1 MRLPRLRATS
11 AAAAALLVAG
21 ALVAP
26 AATAAPSPPDPAG
39 RKKQVDASIG
49 DLRQTLEDTSATL
62 VDAYDALNRTK
73 ARLPG
78 ARARLVSAEDD
89 VSRAVE
95 RDAELG
101 RELALSK
108 AAEAK
113 ATDALETTVGRS
125 RSTSSV
131 LGGIAREAYQSN
143 GMGELSVALDARTPD
158 DLATRLV
165 LVDTALR
172 LQGDALSRLS
182 VLRADTA
189 AAQTRLAAVRRQT
202 ALLKGQAEANLVLAQ
217 EAASAAALAKAA
229 VDALTAARSQQVVLV
244 GQRKADENRRL
255 AALQVQSQQ
264 LGAQLAEIAR
274 QARIRAAREKAAREL
289 AARRAREAAARVAAA
304 RAAAR
309 EAAREEAARQAAQE
323 AARQAAREAAR
334 QAARQSADAA
344 TRRAG
349 QQARRSGDPG
359 GSTGGAG
366 DPAPSPGGFVSSGYL
381 SAPVRGAYVSSE
393 FGMRFH
399 PILHTWRL
407 HAGIDFAVPC
417 GTPVYAAADGTVI
430 SAGWAGGYGNRV
442 VVDNGLIGATSL
454 ATTYNHLTSIVVR
467 SGPVSRGQLIAY
479 SGTTGASTGC
489 HLHFETYDD
498 GTPVNPRRWL

>member
-1 MRLPRLRATS
+1 MRLPRLRAIS
-11 AAAAALLVAG
+11 AAAAAVVVAG

-26 AATAAPSPPDPAG
+26 TATAAPTPPGPAD

-49 DLRQTLEDTSATL
+49 DLRETLEDTSATL
-62 VDAYDALNRTK
+62 VSAYDSLNRTK
-73 ARLPG
+73 AQLPG
-78 ARARLVSAEDD
+78 AQARLAAAEDD
-89 VSRAVE
+89 VAQAAE

-113 ATDALETTVGRS
+113 ASDALQATVDES

-143 GMGELSVALDARTPD
+143 GMGELSVALSARTPD

-172 LQGDALSRLS
+172 LQGDALGRLS

-189 AAQTRLAAVRRQT
+189 AAQTRLVAVRRQT
-202 ALLKGQAEANLVLAQ
+202 ALLKGQAEANLLLAQ
-217 EAASAAALAKAA
+217 DAASTAARAKAA
-229 VDALTAARSQQVVLV
+229 VDALAAARSQQVALV

-274 QARIRAAREKAAREL
+274 QARIRAAREKAAREA

-304 RAAAR
+304 KAAAR
-309 EAAREEAARQAAQE
+309 VAAAEAAAQRLKQQQDRDRSAAV
-323 AARQAAREAAR
+323 
-334 QAARQSADAA
+334 SSD
-344 TRRAG
+344 G
-349 QQARRSGDPG
+349 GGG
-359 GSTGGAG
+359 GSSE
-366 DPAPSPGGFVSSGYL
+366 PAPSSPSGFVSGGYL
-381 SAPVRGAYVSSE
+381 SAPVHGAYVSSE
-393 FGMRFH
+393 FGRRFH
-399 PILHTWRL
+399 PILHYWRL
-407 HAGIDFAVPC
+407 HAGIDFAVAC
-417 GTPVYAAADGTVI
+417 GTPVYAAAEGSVI

-442 VVDNGLIGATSL
+442 IVDNGLIGGTGL
-454 ATTYNHLTSIVVR
+454 ATTYNHLTSIVVH
-467 SGPVSRGQLIAY
+467 SGSVSRGQLIAY
-479 SGTTGASTGC
+479 SGTTGSSTGC
-489 HLHFETYDD
+489 HLHFETYED